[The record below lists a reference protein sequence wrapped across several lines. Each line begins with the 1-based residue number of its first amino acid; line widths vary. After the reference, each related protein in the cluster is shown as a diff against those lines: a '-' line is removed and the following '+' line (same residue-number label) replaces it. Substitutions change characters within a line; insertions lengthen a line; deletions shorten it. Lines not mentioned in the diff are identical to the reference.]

1 MALNVRCERTA
12 RASRVI
18 CAVPQVGGSRYNTG
32 RWVARATRNCCL
44 AASASTGE
52 LHGDWTAQGTV
63 DGRLRPGDHDPVRA
77 TRVPGRHDG
86 RWARSGDPITP
97 LHGGCAPPG
106 LTLGV
111 VSRGSTIVKPNAR
124 KVRTLADGRVLCGF
138 AGATA
143 DALTLLE
150 RLESQ
155 LEQHSGQLLRASV
168 EVAKAWRTDKYL
180 RRLEALIVVADK
192 DVSLTISGVGDVLEP
207 HDGWCRRTCGNAP
220 G

>member
-1 MALNVRCERTA
+1 MATGLR
-12 RASRVI
+12 RALS
-18 CAVPQVGGSRYNTG
+18 T
-32 RWVARATRNCCL
+32 VAYDRATTILCVRRG
-44 AASASTGE
+44 SQVVMM
-52 LHGDWTAQGTV
+52 GDGQ
-63 DGRLRPGDHDPVRA
+63 
-77 TRVPGRHDG
+77 
-86 RWARSGDPITP
+86 
-97 LHGGCAPPG
+97 
-106 LTLGV
+106 

-207 HDGWCRRTCGNAP
+207 HDGLIGIGSGGDYALAAARALIDIPDLSAAEIARRSMRIAAGICVYTNDMFVEETLEATAA
-220 G
+220 